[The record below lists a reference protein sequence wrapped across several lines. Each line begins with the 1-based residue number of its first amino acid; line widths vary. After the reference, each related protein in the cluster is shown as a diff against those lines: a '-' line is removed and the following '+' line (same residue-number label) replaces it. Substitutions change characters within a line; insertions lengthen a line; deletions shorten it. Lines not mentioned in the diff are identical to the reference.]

1 MFQSMNLNGDSE
13 ISSEELITASR
24 RINADL
30 DLNLVSN
37 PTLLQA
43 QTFMSQGSND
53 QESIIYKFVQKY
65 WHLVDLDN
73 SGSLSFDEYKYMMAG
88 FAAVDSGL
96 ILKVR
101 LEIIFSLLSLQNGV
115 NLNFQ
120 LRFSMQI
127 RMVCSMDQNLPT
139 GEELRKKCFSI

>member
-1 MFQSMNLNGDSE
+1 MINFIFNGDSE

-30 DLNLVSN
+30 DVNLVSN

-43 QTFMSQGSND
+43 QTFMNQGPND
-53 QESIIYKFVQKY
+53 HESIIYKFVQKY
-65 WHLVDLDN
+65 WYLVDLDN

-101 LEIIFSLLSLQNGV
+101 LDIIFSLLSLQNGV
-115 NLNFQ
+115 NLNYQ
-120 LRFSMQI
+120 LRSSMQI
-127 RMVCSMDQNLPT
+127 RMVRSMDQNLPT